1 VSSPKYLL
9 VLEDSLS
16 RLTALQGAANRL
28 SLEIVHWSDVHA
40 MRREAPGYF
49 GSTAV
54 ISLDYD
60 LSGSPY
66 TEIGDP
72 GTGQDIVEFLLTFN
86 PFCPVILHTSLDSRG
101 KMLATSL
108 RRAGWQSEWI
118 GLKEQKDLLHW
129 EALVKNYL
137 RVGNGREPA

>member
-1 VSSPKYLL
+1 VSSPKHLL

-16 RLTALQGAANRL
+16 RLTALQGAAKRL
-28 SLEIVHWSDVHA
+28 SLQLVHWSDVHA

-49 GSTAV
+49 GSTGL

-60 LSGSPY
+60 LSGSSY

-72 GTGQDIVEFLLTFN
+72 GTGQDMVEFLLGIP

-101 KMLATSL
+101 KMLAGRL
-108 RRAGWQSEWI
+108 QKAGWQSEWI
-118 GLKEQKDLLHW
+118 GLKEQKDLLNW
-129 EALVKNYL
+129 EALAKNYL
-137 RVGNGREPA
+137 RDGNPSERI